1 MDTQRQHHKLITAFR
16 VEGGM
21 SQVKPLATP
30 SVLRVADADG
40 KRALHWALEH
50 HYNPKVIK
58 LVISRHLPAL
68 GSGQR
73 GLGIVAALPTCWST
87 AATRSGSTASLSSSS
102 CATPHTL

>member
-58 LVISRHLPAL
+58 LVISRDPEAL
-68 GSGQR
+68 YSVVGGKVIGSGSR
-73 GLGIVAALPTCWST
+73 VCLPRT
-87 AATRSGSTASLSSSS
+87 APATTTRSTT
-102 CATPHTL
+102 C